1 MLAYLTFATVAAA
14 ADLAGAVLVVTAHRK
29 GQAPLRYFVAAG
41 AGFMLAAAFVRMLPE
56 SANIPHAFL
65 FVLIGYFGI
74 HLFEHTV
81 APHFHFGEEVHPE
94 ALLDPAAGWL
104 ALLGLGVHTLFDGV
118 AIAAGFMIGPA
129 LGALLS
135 MAVFLHK
142 VPEGFTIASIML
154 AGGHSRAGSARAARS
169 QPQPPRLAG
178 AVGLRARDARAT
190 RPPDPRARPAP
201 RHARRVPSV
210 ERRRPVGRLATVGGG
225 RGLRRRHPQPRRVH
239 SLLDRAAGRRR
250 VHQAPGRRSSPLQ
263 RARARRVSPPLGDRR
278 RRARPDL
285 GLRPAELLARAR
297 RARGARARASACA
310 RPSVNRR
317 LPAAV

>member
-14 ADLAGAVLVVTAHRK
+14 ADLAGAALVVAAHRK

-135 MAVFLHK
+135 IAVFLHK

-154 AGGHSRAGSARAARS
+154 ASGHSRAAAVG
-169 QPQPPRLAG
+169 AG
-178 AVGLRARDARAT
+178 ATLGALTIAGAIATGFVAERHVGYALAVSAGVTIYVAASDLIPEVNREGG
-190 RPPDPRARPAP
+190 PALGWTVF
-201 RHARRVPSV
+201 A
-210 ERRRPVGRLATVGGG
+210 GLALFALSDWLLAPLGG
-225 RGLRRRHPQPRRVH
+225 R
-239 SLLDRAAGRRR
+239 
-250 VHQAPGRRSSPLQ
+250 
-263 RARARRVSPPLGDRR
+263 
-278 RRARPDL
+278 
-285 GLRPAELLARAR
+285 
-297 RARGARARASACA
+297 
-310 RPSVNRR
+310 
-317 LPAAV
+317 